1 MPDTATLHIFADASP
16 QVYGA
21 VAYLVQGT
29 QSTILMSKARAA
41 PLKQHTLP
49 RLELM
54 AAVLGARLYVFI
66 STSIS
71 ITDTFFWSD
80 SQIVLSW
87 ITSKK
92 TLKPFVSNRINEIR
106 SISTEWRYCHNP
118 ADLLTRGISFDQFNS
133 STQWR
138 HGPTWLSLP
147 SKWPTWPHA
156 EILIVQADADEEVGT
171 PAAITTEP
179 PSVGLHHLIDL
190 TRFRK
195 LSKLLSVTA
204 YLYRFIH
211 NTRQSSSS
219 QRTGPLT
226 VSELTRANLKWIQDI
241 QNSVFF
247 KEMANIQ
254 SGRNRLPL
262 VRQLKLFIDKDLLRC
277 GGRIHNAPISELAKF
292 PYLLPAHH
300 HFTTLVIRS
309 IHITHLH
316 SGVSAT
322 LTALWQ
328 SYWVPSARQ
337 RIKSIIHKCVVC
349 KKSSG
354 KPYTIPDPPPLV
366 KSRVTYTNPFNV
378 TGVDFTRALYVRSTE
393 GE

>member
-16 QVYGA
+16 QAYGA

-66 STSIS
+66 STSIN

-92 TLKPFVSNRINEIR
+92 TLKPFVSDHINEIR
-106 SISTEWRYCHNP
+106 SVSTEWRY

-138 HGPTWLSLP
+138 HGPTWLY
-147 SKWPTWPHA
+147 A

-190 TRFRK
+190 TRFSK

-211 NTRQSSSS
+211 NTRQFSSS
-219 QRTGPLT
+219 QQTGPLT

-247 KEMANIQ
+247 KEIANIQ

-277 GGRIHNAPISELAKF
+277 GGRIHNAPLSELAKF
-292 PYLLPAHH
+292 PYLLPA
-300 HFTTLVIRS
+300 LYDS
-309 IHITHLH
+309 CH
-316 SGVSAT
+316 SEYPYHSSSQWSKCNIDCIMAKLLGT
-322 LTALWQ
+322 FC
-328 SYWVPSARQ
+328 PSM
-337 RIKSIIHKCVVC
+337 
-349 KKSSG
+349 
-354 KPYTIPDPPPLV
+354 
-366 KSRVTYTNPFNV
+366 N
-378 TGVDFTRALYVRSTE
+378 
-393 GE
+393 